1 MQSVLT
7 LLQVGVGTAN
17 FAVMQDIFD
26 TDSEPLLSS
35 TGDTACRDNV
45 QFVSLRDYSQQ
56 DSVLCRWA
64 QSPSCAAV

>member
-1 MQSVLT
+1 MQAVLT
-7 LLQVGVGTAN
+7 LQQVGVGTAN

-35 TGDTACRDNV
+35 AGDTACRDNV

-56 DSVLCRWA
+56 DSVLCR
-64 QSPSCAAV
+64 